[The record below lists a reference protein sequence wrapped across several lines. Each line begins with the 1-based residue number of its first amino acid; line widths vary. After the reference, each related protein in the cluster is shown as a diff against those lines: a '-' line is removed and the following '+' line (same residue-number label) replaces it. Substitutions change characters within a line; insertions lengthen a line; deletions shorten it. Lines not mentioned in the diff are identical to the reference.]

1 MFNTN
6 LCPNLWLNMSTTIK
20 YLPFVRKLH
29 SFNRIFKKSFFFC
42 FEIWHLPQSLF
53 LQVSMT
59 PHKQKVEKK
68 NNKKLRGFCIS
79 YTNDMNRE
87 KIVHDKLSD
96 IQMEWMLGFPI
107 INLCKKLL
115 FLWFSLDIKRAV
127 YDRRNLRNC
136 HDMILIFNVLTDMYV
151 YIYKENQTKNWLKW
165 YDLTWTFD
173 LAFKCIFYVLN
184 NFYMSRYHYIMYNIY
199 IFSALKKCKHLDK
212 LYANVWAKIWNIF
225 SL

>member
-1 MFNTN
+1 
-6 LCPNLWLNMSTTIK
+6 
-20 YLPFVRKLH
+20 
-29 SFNRIFKKSFFFC
+29 
-42 FEIWHLPQSLF
+42 
-53 LQVSMT
+53 MT

-68 NNKKLRGFCIS
+68 TNQKLRGFCIS
-79 YTNDMNRE
+79 YTNDIYE
-87 KIVHDKLSD
+87 PWKIVHDKLSD

-115 FLWFSLDIKRAV
+115 FLWFSLDIKRTV

-136 HDMILIFNVLTDMYV
+136 HDIILIFNVLTDMYV

-173 LAFKCIFYVLN
+173 LAFKYIFYLCIEQ
-184 NFYMSRYHYIMYNIY
+184 FLHMSRYHYITTYIY
-199 IFSALKKCKHLDK
+199 FSFKKMQAYLDK
-212 LYANVWAKIWNIF
+212 VYTNVWAKIWNIF

>member
-1 MFNTN
+1 MHQ
-6 LCPNLWLNMSTTIK
+6 LYKWYES
-20 YLPFVRKLH
+20 
-29 SFNRIFKKSFFFC
+29 
-42 FEIWHLPQSLF
+42 W
-53 LQVSMT
+53 
-59 PHKQKVEKK
+59 
-68 NNKKLRGFCIS
+68 
-79 YTNDMNRE
+79 
-87 KIVHDKLSD
+87 KIVQDELSD

-151 YIYKENQTKNWLKW
+151 YIYKIIKQKIDWNGMIEHGH
-165 YDLTWTFD
+165 FD
-173 LAFKCIFYVLN
+173 LAFKYIFYLCIEQFLHVPL
-184 NFYMSRYHYIMYNIY
+184 SWHYITTY

-212 LYANVWAKIWNIF
+212 VYANVWAKIWNIF

>member
-1 MFNTN
+1 MWESYIHLIEFLKKIIFFLFWNLTPSPVSISSGFND
-6 LCPNLWLNMSTTIK
+6 TTQTE
-20 YLPFVRKLH
+20 
-29 SFNRIFKKSFFFC
+29 S
-42 FEIWHLPQSLF
+42 W
-53 LQVSMT
+53 
-59 PHKQKVEKK
+59 KK

-173 LAFKCIFYVLN
+173 LAFKYIFYLCIEQFLHVPL
-184 NFYMSRYHYIMYNIY
+184 SPHYNIY
-199 IFSALKKCKHLDK
+199 IFSFKKMQ
-212 LYANVWAKIWNIF
+212 A
-225 SL
+225 SR

>member
-1 MFNTN
+1 M
-6 LCPNLWLNMSTTIK
+6 
-20 YLPFVRKLH
+20 RKLH
-29 SFNRIFKKSFFFC
+29 SVLKFDTFPSLYFFRFKWHHTNRKLK
-42 FEIWHLPQSLF
+42 
-53 LQVSMT
+53 
-59 PHKQKVEKK
+59 KK
-68 NNKKLRGFCIS
+68 NNQKLRGFCIS

-115 FLWFSLDIKRAV
+115 FLWFSLDTKRTV
-127 YDRRNLRNC
+127 YDRRNHRNC
-136 HDMILIFNVLTDMYV
+136 HDIILIFNVLTDMYV

-165 YDLTWTFD
+165 YDWTWTFD
-173 LAFKCIFYVLN
+173 LAFKYIFYVLN
-184 NFYMSRYHYIMYNIY
+184 NFYMSRYHYLTTY

-212 LYANVWAKIWNIF
+212 VYANVWAKIWNIF

>member
-1 MFNTN
+1 MFITN

-29 SFNRIFKKSFFFC
+29 SFNRIFKKIIFFLFWNLTPSPVSTSSG
-42 FEIWHLPQSLF
+42 FNDTTQTESWKKPPIKNYGDFASVIQMIWT
-53 LQVSMT
+53 V
-59 PHKQKVEKK
+59 
-68 NNKKLRGFCIS
+68 
-79 YTNDMNRE
+79 

-115 FLWFSLDIKRAV
+115 FLWFSLDTKIRTV
-127 YDRRNLRNC
+127 YDRRNHRNC
-136 HDMILIFNVLTDMYV
+136 HDIILIFNVLTDMYV

-173 LAFKCIFYVLN
+173 IPVYILSMYWTIFTCPVITTLQ
-184 NFYMSRYHYIMYNIY
+184 HIY
-199 IFSALKKCKHLDK
+199 FQL
-212 LYANVWAKIWNIF
+212 
-225 SL
+225 

>member
-1 MFNTN
+1 
-6 LCPNLWLNMSTTIK
+6 
-20 YLPFVRKLH
+20 
-29 SFNRIFKKSFFFC
+29 
-42 FEIWHLPQSLF
+42 
-53 LQVSMT
+53 MT
-59 PHKQKVEKK
+59 PSPVSISSGFNDTTQTESWKK

>member
-1 MFNTN
+1 M
-6 LCPNLWLNMSTTIK
+6 
-20 YLPFVRKLH
+20 RKLH

-42 FEIWHLPQSLF
+42 FEIWHFPQSLF

-68 NNKKLRGFCIS
+68 KQSKTTGILRQL
-79 YTNDMNRE
+79 YKWYE
-87 KIVHDKLSD
+87 PWKIVHDKLSD

-107 INLCKKLL
+107 IYLCKKLL

-165 YDLTWTFD
+165 YDWTWTFD
-173 LAFKCIFYVLN
+173 LAFKYIFYLCIEQILHVPL
-184 NFYMSRYHYIMYNIY
+184 SLHYNIY
-199 IFSALKKCKHLDK
+199 IFSFKKMQ
-212 LYANVWAKIWNIF
+212 A
-225 SL
+225 SR

>member
-1 MFNTN
+1 MHQ
-6 LCPNLWLNMSTTIK
+6 LYKWYES
-20 YLPFVRKLH
+20 
-29 SFNRIFKKSFFFC
+29 
-42 FEIWHLPQSLF
+42 W
-53 LQVSMT
+53 
-59 PHKQKVEKK
+59 
-68 NNKKLRGFCIS
+68 
-79 YTNDMNRE
+79 
-87 KIVHDKLSD
+87 KIVQDELSD

-165 YDLTWTFD
+165 YDWTWTFWFGFQIYI
-173 LAFKCIFYVLN
+173 LSMYWTIFTCPVI
-184 NFYMSRYHYIMYNIY
+184 SYHYITTY
-199 IFSALKKCKHLDK
+199 IFSALKTCKHLDK
-212 LYANVWAKIWNIF
+212 VYANVWAKIWNIF

>member
-1 MFNTN
+1 MFITN
-6 LCPNLWLNMSTTIK
+6 FCPNLWLNMSTTIK

-29 SFNRIFKKSFFFC
+29 SFNRIFKKNHFFSVLKFDT
-42 FEIWHLPQSLF
+42 FPSLYFFRFQWHHTNRKLKKKQSKTTGILHQ
-53 LQVSMT
+53 LYKWYE
-59 PHKQKVEKK
+59 PW
-68 NNKKLRGFCIS
+68 
-79 YTNDMNRE
+79 

-165 YDLTWTFD
+165 YDWTWTFW
-173 LAFKCIFYVLN
+173 FCFQ
-184 NFYMSRYHYIMYNIY
+184 IY
-199 IFSALKKCKHLDK
+199 ILSM
-212 LYANVWAKIWNIF
+212 YWTIF
-225 SL
+225 TCPVITTLQHIYFQL